1 MKLVK
6 DTNIE
11 KDQKKISDK
20 DACKKTVFPGRFPC
34 LISRKKMLIN
44 EFESF
49 L

>member
-20 DACKKTVFPGRFPC
+20 ELK
-34 LISRKKMLIN
+34 LIIKDI
-44 EFESF
+44 FV
-49 L
+49 